1 MTNKISSLL
10 RIILLS
16 ISFYSLSSC
25 AKDDFDANHQL
36 VDPSLSEQKINT
48 GFTNQ
53 EVPIKADNWAITYVK
68 DGITGEPLNNKA
80 GEPFKLSEAGMMELE
95 SGWLKM
101 EKTADNKLI
110 VSLLENFSDHPRKF
124 IVGLVSDNK
133 QDEITYIQSRGESY
147 EIVKKDIQE
156 VEGSRKVYSS
166 TEGCSTVTVKN
177 DTDLEKSFNI
187 TAIFKGVKYSSE
199 FTSEDYGA
207 FDWVGAADSLI
218 SMDQLIVDGSVRW
231 NGQVVYK
238 KGTTLEDFVK
248 ESSKEEIK
256 VAPNSTVQVSGEM
269 EYLER
274 TCEYTFTIKNS
285 SSGHQFPVKGTW
297 KQKVPLSPHTI
308 LN

>member
-10 RIILLS
+10 SITLLS
-16 ISFYSLSSC
+16 ISLYSLSSC
-25 AKDDFDANHQL
+25 VKDDFDANHQL

-48 GFTNQ
+48 GFTKQ
-53 EVPIKADNWAITYVK
+53 DVPIKADNWSISYVK
-68 DGITGEPLNNKA
+68 DGITGEPLKNKA
-80 GEPFKLSEAGMMELE
+80 GEPFKLSEAGVMELE

-124 IVGLVSDNK
+124 IVGLVADNK
-133 QDEITYIQSRGESY
+133 LDAITYIQSRGESY
-147 EIVKKDIQE
+147 EIIKKDIQE
-156 VEGSRKVYSS
+156 VEGSRKVYRS
-166 TEGCSTVTVKN
+166 TEGCSSMTITN
-177 DTDLEKSFNI
+177 DTGLEKSFDI
-187 TAIFKGVKYSSE
+187 TAIFAGVKYSSE

-207 FDWVGAADSLI
+207 FDWIAASDSLI
-218 SMDQLIVDGSVRW
+218 TMDQLLVDGSVRW
-231 NGQVVYK
+231 NGKVLYK

-256 VAPNSTVQVSGEM
+256 VAPNTTLQVSGEM

-274 TCEYTFTIKNS
+274 TCEYTFTIKNA

-297 KQKVPLSPHTI
+297 KQKVPLSPHTRI
-308 LN
+308 N

>member
-10 RIILLS
+10 SITLLS
-16 ISFYSLSSC
+16 ISLYSLSSC
-25 AKDDFDANHQL
+25 VKDDFDANHQL

-48 GFTNQ
+48 GFTKQ
-53 EVPIKADNWAITYVK
+53 DVPIKADNWSISYVK
-68 DGITGEPLNNKA
+68 DGITGEPLKNKA
-80 GEPFKLSEAGMMELE
+80 GEPFKLSEAGVMELE

-133 QDEITYIQSRGESY
+133 LDAITYIQSRGESY

-156 VEGSRKVYSS
+156 VEGSRKVYRS
-166 TEGCSTVTVKN
+166 TEGCSTMTITN
-177 DTDLEKSFNI
+177 DTGLEKSFDI
-187 TAIFKGVKYSSE
+187 TAIFAGVKYSSE

-207 FDWVGAADSLI
+207 FDWIAASDSLI
-218 SMDQLIVDGSVRW
+218 TMDQLLVDGSVRW
-231 NGQVVYK
+231 NGKVLYK

-256 VAPNSTVQVSGEM
+256 VAPNTTLQVSGEM

-274 TCEYTFTIKNS
+274 TCEYTFTIKNA

-297 KQKVPLSPHTI
+297 KQKVPLSPYTRI
-308 LN
+308 N